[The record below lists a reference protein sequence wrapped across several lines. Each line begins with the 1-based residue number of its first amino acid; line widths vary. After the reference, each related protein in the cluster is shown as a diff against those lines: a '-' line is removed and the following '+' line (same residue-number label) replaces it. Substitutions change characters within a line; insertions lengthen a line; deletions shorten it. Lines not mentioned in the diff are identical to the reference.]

1 MMKETDRLISSRPE
15 ASRREPYLHPQPEGL
30 VAVKDYLFARVDGQ
44 ACLLLR
50 WVLDTDLPVE
60 RVTFALRELDPAGEE
75 LETVTVTYEGEDIPR
90 APRGT
95 CFAPDRGIS
104 VHERCTDLRVI
115 LLEVASE
122 GYLYRRRGERMVLDY
137 VPEEPWV
144 FRDTDGEEEGLSD
157 TVPLRLTSKR
167 RGHPRFLCPLA
178 LGAFLLTLLVILL
191 PLLAR

>member
-1 MMKETDRLISSRPE
+1 MMNDSHTRLYPRPE

-30 VAVKDYLFARVDGQ
+30 VSVKDYLFARVDGQ

-60 RVTFALRELDPAGEE
+60 RVTFAVRELDPAGEV
-75 LETVTVTYEGEDIPR
+75 LDTVTVTYEGEDIPR

-95 CFAPDRGIS
+95 CFAPEWGIS

-122 GYLYRRRGERMVLDY
+122 GYLYRRHGARMVLDY

-144 FRDTDGEEEGLSD
+144 FFDTDGEEEGLSD
-157 TVPLRLTSKR
+157 TLSVSLTSGR
-167 RGHPRFLCPLA
+167 RGHPRFLWPLA
-178 LGAFLLTLLVILL
+178 LGAFLLILLVILL
-191 PLLAR
+191 PAFSR